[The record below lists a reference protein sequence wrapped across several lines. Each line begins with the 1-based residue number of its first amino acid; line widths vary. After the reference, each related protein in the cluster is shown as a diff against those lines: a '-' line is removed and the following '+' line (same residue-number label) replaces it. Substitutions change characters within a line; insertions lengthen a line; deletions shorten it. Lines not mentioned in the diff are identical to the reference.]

1 MNCRAKNWDF
11 KTNIWCVD
19 EIVVYCAC
27 AEWCPP
33 LLAGWLQYIIPGV
46 WRSVWCTAHVLNG
59 VPTIRRLHGYIIP
72 GVRRSLLCTAH
83 TLNGVPHY

>member
-46 WRSVWCTAHVLNG
+46 WRSVWWTAHVLNG
-59 VPTIRRLHGYIIP
+59 VPHYCTSGLVILYLVWG
-72 GVRRSLLCTAH
+72 GVCCVLRMR
-83 TLNGVPHY
+83 